1 MRRGLLLACLALA
14 VTSCSAETERETIL
28 PWLMT
33 KSTTRQWGG
42 FGSST
47 HKTLYAR
54 HWGFWRS
61 LDAWDATVLDAGH
74 ALVRDAEG
82 AAILREGSLTPTRV
96 CGLYATLTIPPI
108 AGAVDCVETS
118 IHTELGLI
126 RIRARRFGLDGEV
139 RDEWLLSAVGE
150 RRVFH
155 GPARVLAYGADGT
168 PYFLMMDAEAA
179 RDHRHRPSGCAV
191 LAPGS
196 NGEPHVIEG
205 SATMSWDQCMQPPEW
220 AAAAAERLIEPRWQ

>member
-1 MRRGLLLACLALA
+1 MLACVALA

-47 HKTLYAR
+47 SKRLYAR
-54 HWGFWRS
+54 YWGFWRS
-61 LDAWDATVLDAGH
+61 LDAWDASVLDPGH

-96 CGLYATLTIPPI
+96 CGLHATLTIPPV
-108 AGAVDCVETS
+108 AGAVDCAESS
-118 IHTELGLI
+118 IHTGLGLV
-126 RIRARRFGLDGEV
+126 RIRATRLGLDGEV
-139 RDEWLLSAVGE
+139 RDEWTFTAVGE

-168 PYFLMMDAEAA
+168 PHFLTMDAEAA
-179 RDHRHRPSGCAV
+179 RDHRHRPIACAL
-191 LAPGS
+191 LAPRRD
-196 NGEPHVIEG
+196 GEPRVIEG
-205 SATMSWDQCMQPPEW
+205 PAAMTWDQCMQPTAW
-220 AAAAAERLIEPRWQ
+220 AGIAEETLLAPRWQ